1 MARSRLAAGWSARVH
16 RRRDETGGSGVEYG
30 LMISVIVLVI
40 IAAITVFGGLVSAL
54 YANVF

>member
-1 MARSRLAAGWSARVH
+1 MQLRAHRHRSEDGA
-16 RRRDETGGSGVEYG
+16 SGVEYG

-40 IAAITVFGGLVSAL
+40 VVAIGLFGSLVSDL

>member
-1 MARSRLAAGWSARVH
+1 MQLRSSRP
-16 RRRDETGGSGVEYG
+16 RRDDGGASGVEYG

-40 IAAITVFGGLVSAL
+40 VAAIALFGSLVSDL